1 MPATT
6 KLPKAEKTRHDI
18 VRAAEKLFAEKGFR
32 SMTLRDVTREA
43 HVNLAAVNYHFGSK
57 RELMLAV
64 IHARFE
70 PINTERLKRLD
81 GLVAQYSP
89 APVPLE
95 LIFGALFRPLFEG
108 THKDGHH
115 GHHGLIAVIGRALT
129 EPADFVRTL
138 HKEFFAELSRRFM
151 VELKRSCPGLS
162 DEALQYRFFFTISTM
177 IGTITEKGR
186 LENMSGG
193 KLDSANSERM
203 AEQLIH
209 FAVAGFK
216 QSDSCA

>member
-1 MPATT
+1 MPATA

-18 VRAAEKLFAEKGFR
+18 VRAAKKLFAEKGFR
-32 SMTLRDVTREA
+32 SMTLRNVTREA

-57 RELMLAV
+57 R
-64 IHARFE
+64 
-70 PINTERLKRLD
+70 
-81 GLVAQYSP
+81 
-89 APVPLE
+89 
-95 LIFGALFRPLFEG
+95 
-108 THKDGHH
+108 
-115 GHHGLIAVIGRALT
+115 
-129 EPADFVRTL
+129 
-138 HKEFFAELSRRFM
+138 
-151 VELKRSCPGLS
+151 ELKRSCPGLS

-177 IGTITEKGR
+177 IDTITEKGR